1 MNQKHIFPTFCSYD
15 SSKLN
20 KAVKRPGK
28 HYISNFKR
36 YFPASQ
42 GDINFSQKV
51 IVVLVAQ
58 ILTGKEKKRGRARSE
73 RQKCINISFI
83 DSKGNIVQDVF
94 FCIQIVMQPLI
105 TGSQRA
111 FFFTVAVR
119 AEHGNCPHNEQ
130 IFNCCFLIYTQ

>member
-51 IVVLVAQ
+51 IVAQ
-58 ILTGKEKKRGRARSE
+58 ILTGKETKRGNKEEEQGVKDRS
-73 RQKCINISFI
+73 
-83 DSKGNIVQDVF
+83 
-94 FCIQIVMQPLI
+94 
-105 TGSQRA
+105 A
-111 FFFTVAVR
+111 
-119 AEHGNCPHNEQ
+119 
-130 IFNCCFLIYTQ
+130 